1 MQQDHD
7 LRLLEHLSAGN
18 DDAFWAI
25 WQRYRRRLYDVCF
38 RRMSG
43 VHADAADAVS
53 RSMMVAH
60 ARLPG
65 YASSIENVEAWLTR
79 LTCNV
84 CLDIHRERKRDTR
97 GHVDFCAAPDTN
109 DEPYVAESP
118 TPEEELLQA
127 EACRTIAA
135 AIDALPPMLR
145 DAAQLRF
152 LQELDYDA
160 VAERL
165 QITESNARKRIQQA
179 RAMLCER
186 LGKSVTLRRAA
197 DPRQKTIRA
206 SRMTPPP

>member
-1 MQQDHD
+1 MQPDHD
-7 LRLLEHLSAGN
+7 ALLLEHLSAG
-18 DDAFWAI
+18 DDEAFWAI

-60 ARLPG
+60 DRLPT
-65 YASSIENVEAWLTR
+65 YAASIENVEAWLTR

-97 GHVDFCAAPDTN
+97 GQVDLSTPDSKE
-109 DEPYVAESP
+109 EPYVADSP
-118 TPEEELLQA
+118 TPEEELLQS
-127 EACRTIAA
+127 EACRAIAA
-135 AIDALPPMLR
+135 AIDALPQMLR

-152 LQELDYDA
+152 LQELDYDV
-160 VAERL
+160 VAARL
-165 QITESNARKRIQQA
+165 QITEGNARKRIQQA

-186 LGKSVTLRRAA
+186 LGKEVTLRRAA
-197 DPRQKTIRA
+197 RPDERTMRA
-206 SRMTPPP
+206 ARMTPAP